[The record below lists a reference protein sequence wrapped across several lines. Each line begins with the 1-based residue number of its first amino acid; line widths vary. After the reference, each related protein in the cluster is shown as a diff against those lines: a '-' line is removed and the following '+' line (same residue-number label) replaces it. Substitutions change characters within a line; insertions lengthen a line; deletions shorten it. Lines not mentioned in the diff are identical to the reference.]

1 MLQKWKEGFEKILGY
16 FDIWVRGR
24 ARLICTLLTA
34 ICLIVAQI
42 YTLTKSV
49 TGKISPAFQTK
60 CFSLTYMWIANAN
73 FIPWLSLICMWVN
86 ILSYHISPHW
96 LFIYIQQWQREA
108 VFFLKRNSRVGDV
121 VFFLNWRVGGGAAG
135 RVVSDLSVTHAE
147 FRVPESF
154 VGTQPSPQLPQKTLG
169 DEWGPGNRN
178 L

>member
-73 FIPWLSLICMWVN
+73 FMPWLSLICMWVN

-96 LFIYIQQWQREA
+96 LFIYIQQWQRGCVLSKKET
-108 VFFLKRNSRVGDV
+108 VVLVMSCFFSTEG
-121 VFFLNWRVGGGAAG
+121 VGGSGKG
-135 RVVSDLSVTHAE
+135 CFWPVCDSCRV
-147 FRVPESF
+147 
-154 VGTQPSPQLPQKTLG
+154 
-169 DEWGPGNRN
+169 
-178 L
+178 